1 MAVHEHK
8 NKAHRTVRCAIITLS
23 DTRDETTDKSG
34 QRIKALLAEHE
45 QPVVSYQILK
55 DEPDQITAAVR
66 ALLARPDVDVILTNG
81 GTGIAPRDTTF
92 EALQGLLE
100 KEIPGFGE
108 MFRMLSYE
116 DIGSAAMLTRATAGV
131 GPGQSHHFAAG
142 LDRCGRVGND
152 QAGPART
159 GPYAVC
165 FTRWTMISSYPEGH
179 HRPPCRGERHAH

>member
-8 NKAHRTVRCAIITLS
+8 NKAHRTVRCAVITLS

-55 DEPDQITAAVR
+55 DEPDQITAAVQ

-92 EALQGLLE
+92 EAIQGLLE

-108 MFRMLSYE
+108 MFRMLSDE

-131 GPGQSHHFAAG
+131 AQGKVIISLPGSTGAVELGMTKLVLPELGHMLFVLQG
-142 LDRCGRVGND
+142 GRG
-152 QAGPART
+152 
-159 GPYAVC
+159 
-165 FTRWTMISSYPEGH
+165 
-179 HRPPCRGERHAH
+179 

>member
-34 QRIKALLAEHE
+34 KRIKDLLAEQN
-45 QPVVSYQILK
+45 QPVTSYQILK
-55 DEPDQITAAVR
+55 DEPDQITAAVCD
-66 ALLARPDVDVILTNG
+66 LLAQPDVDVIITNG

-92 EALQGLLE
+92 EAIQGLLE

-116 DIGSAAMLTRATAGV
+116 DIGPAAMLTRATAGV
-131 GPGQSHHFAAG
+131 AQGKVIISLPGS
-142 LDRCGRVGND
+142 
-152 QAGPART
+152 T
-159 GPYAVC
+159 GAVELGM
-165 FTRWTMISSYPEGH
+165 TKLVLPELGH
-179 HRPPCRGERHAH
+179 MLFLLRGEPHAS

>member
-8 NKAHRTVRCAIITLS
+8 NKAHRTVRCAVITLS

-55 DEPDQITAAVR
+55 DEPDQITAAVQ

-131 GPGQSHHFAAG
+131 AQGKVIISLPGSTGAVELGMTKLVLPELGHMLFVLQG
-142 LDRCGRVGND
+142 GR
-152 QAGPART
+152 
-159 GPYAVC
+159 
-165 FTRWTMISSYPEGH
+165 
-179 HRPPCRGERHAH
+179 

>member
-8 NKAHRTVRCAIITLS
+8 NKAHRTVRCAVITLS

-55 DEPDQITAAVR
+55 DEPDQITAAVQ

-131 GPGQSHHFAAG
+131 AQGKVIISLPGSTGAVELGMTKLVLPELGHMLFVLQG
-142 LDRCGRVGND
+142 GRG
-152 QAGPART
+152 
-159 GPYAVC
+159 
-165 FTRWTMISSYPEGH
+165 
-179 HRPPCRGERHAH
+179 

>member
-34 QRIKALLAEHE
+34 KRIKDLLAEQN
-45 QPVVSYQILK
+45 QPVTSYQILK

-66 ALLARPDVDVILTNG
+66 DLLAQPNVDVIITNG

-92 EALQGLLE
+92 EAIQGLLE

-116 DIGSAAMLTRATAGV
+116 DIGPAAMLTRATAGV
-131 GPGQSHHFAAG
+131 AQGKVIISLPGS
-142 LDRCGRVGND
+142 
-152 QAGPART
+152 T
-159 GPYAVC
+159 GAVELGM
-165 FTRWTMISSYPEGH
+165 TKLVLPELGH
-179 HRPPCRGERHAH
+179 MLFLLRGEPHAS

>member
-8 NKAHRTVRCAIITLS
+8 NKAHRTVRCAVITLS

-55 DEPDQITAAVR
+55 DEPDQITAAVQ

-100 KEIPGFGE
+100 KEILGFGE
-108 MFRMLSYE
+108 MFRMLSYA

-131 GPGQSHHFAAG
+131 AQGKVIISLPGS
-142 LDRCGRVGND
+142 
-152 QAGPART
+152 T
-159 GPYAVC
+159 GAVELGM
-165 FTRWTMISSYPEGH
+165 TKLVLPELGH
-179 HRPPCRGERHAH
+179 MLFVLRGERHAH

>member
-8 NKAHRTVRCAIITLS
+8 NKAQRTVRCAIITLS

-92 EALQGLLE
+92 EAIQGLLE

-108 MFRMLSYE
+108 MFRMLSYA

-131 GPGQSHHFAAG
+131 AQGKVIISLPGS
-142 LDRCGRVGND
+142 
-152 QAGPART
+152 T
-159 GPYAVC
+159 GAVELGM
-165 FTRWTMISSYPEGH
+165 TKLVLPELGH
-179 HRPPCRGERHAH
+179 MLFVLRGERHAH

>member
-34 QRIKALLAEHE
+34 KRIKDLSAEQN
-45 QPVVSYQILK
+45 QPVTSYQILK

-66 ALLARPDVDVILTNG
+66 DLLAQADVDVIITNG

-92 EALQGLLE
+92 EAIQGLLE

-131 GPGQSHHFAAG
+131 AQGKVIISLPGS
-142 LDRCGRVGND
+142 
-152 QAGPART
+152 T
-159 GPYAVC
+159 GAVELGM
-165 FTRWTMISSYPEGH
+165 TKLVLPELGH
-179 HRPPCRGERHAH
+179 MLFLLQGERHAS

>member
-8 NKAHRTVRCAIITLS
+8 NKAHRTVRCAVITLS

-131 GPGQSHHFAAG
+131 AQGKVIISLPGSTGAVELGMTKLVLPELGHMLFVLQG
-142 LDRCGRVGND
+142 GRG
-152 QAGPART
+152 
-159 GPYAVC
+159 
-165 FTRWTMISSYPEGH
+165 
-179 HRPPCRGERHAH
+179 

>member
-8 NKAHRTVRCAIITLS
+8 NKAQRTVRCAVITLS

-55 DEPDQITAAVR
+55 DEPDQITAAVQ

-92 EALQGLLE
+92 EAIQGLLE

-131 GPGQSHHFAAG
+131 AQGKVIISLPGSTGAVELGMTKLVLPELGHMLFVLQG
-142 LDRCGRVGND
+142 GRG
-152 QAGPART
+152 
-159 GPYAVC
+159 
-165 FTRWTMISSYPEGH
+165 
-179 HRPPCRGERHAH
+179 

>member
-8 NKAHRTVRCAIITLS
+8 NKAHRTVRCAVITLS

-66 ALLARPDVDVILTNG
+66 ALLTRPDVDVILTNG

-92 EALQGLLE
+92 EALQDLLE

-131 GPGQSHHFAAG
+131 AQGKVIISLPGSTGAVELGMTKLVLPELGHMLFVLQGGRGQS
-142 LDRCGRVGND
+142 
-152 QAGPART
+152 
-159 GPYAVC
+159 
-165 FTRWTMISSYPEGH
+165 
-179 HRPPCRGERHAH
+179 ER